1 MTFYD
6 GSDRPQPGK
15 PEEPASE
22 PMWQGA
28 AFEIERPQRQTLP
41 LVVASPHS
49 GDRYPDDLLAAS
61 RLDAQELRRS
71 EDFLVQRLAAD
82 APALGAPL
90 IAALFPR
97 AYVDVNREPYELDP
111 ALFDEPLPAYANSR
125 SPRVAAGLGT
135 VARVVASGRE
145 IYSRPLPVA
154 EALQRVERCYVPY
167 HRALAALVA
176 ETQARF
182 GFCILLDCHS
192 MPTLREPFD
201 QGAAGV
207 RADVVLGDGHGSTAA
222 PGVVQRATE
231 ALAAE
236 GLQVAHNVPYAGG
249 FVTRHYGR
257 PEAGVHGL
265 QIEIARRLYMDE
277 ARLEALPDFARMRAR
292 LAGVMAALGRW
303 RPDATALPR
312 AAE

>member
-1 MTFYD
+1 
-6 GSDRPQPGK
+6 
-15 PEEPASE
+15 
-22 PMWQGA
+22 MWQGA
-28 AFEIERPQRQTLP
+28 AFEIERPRRQTLP

-49 GDRYPDDLLAAS
+49 GDLYPDDLLQAS
-61 RLDAQELRRS
+61 RLDPRELRRS

-90 IAALFPR
+90 IAARFPR

-111 ALFDEPLPAYANSR
+111 LLFEEPLPAYANSR

-145 IYSRPLPVA
+145 IYARPLTVA
-154 EALQRVERCYVPY
+154 EALQRIEQCYVPY
-167 HRALAALVA
+167 HRALAGLIA
-176 ETQARF
+176 ETQTRF
-182 GFCILLDCHS
+182 GFCVLLDCHS
-192 MPTLREPFD
+192 MPTLREPFE
-201 QGAAGV
+201 QAGVTV

-222 PGVVQRATE
+222 PALVRVAAE
-231 ALAAE
+231 ALCGA
-236 GLQVAHNVPYAGG
+236 GLQIAHNVPYAGG

-257 PEAGVHGL
+257 PEAGVHAL

-277 ARLEALPDFARMRAR
+277 RRMEPLSGFSRVRQQLATLTERL
-292 LAGVMAALGRW
+292 GGW
-303 RPDATALPR
+303 RPDEAALPR

>member
-1 MTFYD
+1 
-6 GSDRPQPGK
+6 
-15 PEEPASE
+15 
-22 PMWQGA
+22 MWQGA

-49 GDRYPDDLLAAS
+49 GDRYPPELLAAS

-71 EDFLVQRLAAD
+71 EDFRVQRLAAD

-111 ALFDEPLPAYANSR
+111 LLFDEPLPAYANSR

-135 VARVVASGRE
+135 IARVVASGRE
-145 IYSRPLPVA
+145 IYARPLTVA
-154 EALQRVERCYVPY
+154 EALQRIERCYVPY
-167 HRALAALVA
+167 HRALAALIA
-176 ETQARF
+176 ETRARF

-192 MPTLREPFD
+192 MPTLREPFE
-201 QGAAGV
+201 QAAGGL

-222 PGVVQRATE
+222 PSLVRRAAE
-231 ALAAE
+231 ALVEA
-236 GLQVAHNVPYAGG
+236 GLQIAHNVPYAGG

-257 PEAGVHGL
+257 PEGGVHAL
-265 QIEIARRLYMDE
+265 QVEIARRLYMDE
-277 ARLEALPDFARMRAR
+277 RQMQPLPGFSSLRRQ
-292 LAGVMAALGRW
+292 LAGLIRTLGRW
-303 RPDATALPR
+303 RPDEAALPR